1 MDRMQLATIA
11 SDTIQQTKEICKVY
25 PKEIKESIDKTIK
38 YADVR
43 DLAIQPDKKLDKKE
57 ECKVEVVYGD
67 TADVAYGLLQSG
79 LNPLILNMASD
90 ICPGG
95 GWRKGALAQEES
107 LFLRSTY
114 HLALSRNYYPLDLY
128 SAIYTPN
135 VFFFR
140 SNVADGC
147 KVLPYEECAFMSCV
161 AVAAI
166 RNPKLKPDGSY
177 RPCDERIMTE
187 KIIAMFKIAALH
199 NHDSIVLGAFGCGAF
214 HNDPQ
219 QVARLFR
226 NVVTQ
231 FNPYFKRI
239 TFAIL
244 DSRGSNNF
252 GIFKQIIDC

>member
-11 SDTIQQTKEICKVY
+11 SDTIQQTKEICKVHS
-25 PKEIKESIDKTIK
+25 KEIKESIDKTIK

-43 DLAIQPDKKLDKKE
+43 EIAMYRLDKKE
-57 ECKVEVVYGD
+57 NCKVEVVYGD
-67 TADVAYGLLQSG
+67 TADIAYRLWSAD

-140 SNVADGC
+140 SSIADGC

-161 AVAAI
+161 AIAAL

-177 RPCDERIMTE
+177 RPCDERIMIE
-187 KIIAMFKIAALH
+187 KINAMFKITK
-199 NHDSIVLGAFGCGAF
+199 NNGHDAIVLGAFGCGAF

-219 QVARLFR
+219 QVAKLFR
-226 NVVTQ
+226 NAIIQ
-231 FNPYFKRI
+231 FIPYFKRI
-239 TFAIL
+239 TFAII
-244 DSRGSNNF
+244 DSRSSNNF
-252 GIFKQIIDC
+252 GIFKQIIDP